1 MLRQQAEEAMLNA
14 RIDRE
19 HKVKH
24 QIAMNKLKAPA
35 IDKFT
40 TRKTVVY
47 GRGSASVTDSRF
59 DAIENDYENLSQY

>member
-1 MLRQQAEEAMLNA
+1 
-14 RIDRE
+14 
-19 HKVKH
+19 
-24 QIAMNKLKAPA
+24 MNKLKAPS

-40 TRKTVVY
+40 SRKSVVY